1 VAILVIIISVYFF
14 INYNK
19 HKRANDIYQYL
30 KEKVLLED
38 KANITLLKDELRS
51 IFGKLDD
58 SDWVLIEEER
68 KKDGRIGYFED

>member
-1 VAILVIIISVYFF
+1 MAILVIIISVYFF
-14 INYNK
+14 INYKK

-68 KKDGRIGYFED
+68 KKDGKIGYFED